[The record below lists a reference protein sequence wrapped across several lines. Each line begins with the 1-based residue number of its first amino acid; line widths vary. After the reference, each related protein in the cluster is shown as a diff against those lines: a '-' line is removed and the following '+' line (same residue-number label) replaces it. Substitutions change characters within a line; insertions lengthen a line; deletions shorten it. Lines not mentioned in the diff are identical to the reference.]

1 MRIDVT
7 SETRLQIISDDTG
20 IPKYVE
26 AQPEPLNALSN
37 SVTIHRLA
45 DRHPSAIESY
55 RAYARS
61 SGATLPNDA
70 WVMDTIAGPN
80 ISDKET
86 VINFAKMTA
95 NDYIAEPGT
104 GTWNQISG
112 RFNWSASFG
121 WLGDGLR
128 GHIYA
133 DKNNNTIIISVKGTS
148 PALFDGA
155 ETTTNDKINDN
166 LYFSCCCGQGGSY
179 LWRQVCDCSASVYTA
194 NETCI
199 IEELRNKDR
208 YYESAIDL
216 YTNVTKVYPKADVWL
231 TGHSLGGAMSA
242 LLGLTFGLPTVAFQ
256 AIPDALP
263 AARLGLPT
271 PPGYNGLLPQSRRNT
286 GIFHIGHTADPIYMG
301 ACNGVGSTC
310 TWAGYAFESACH
322 VGEMC
327 VYDTVGDKGWRLSIG
342 SHRINTVISDVL
354 EAYDEIPLCAPEEEC
369 YDCQLWKFFKS
380 NESETTTI
388 SSSTTSSVIVT
399 TTSGRSS
406 TCETPGWWGCL
417 DKTTTRTSTMSTSVT
432 TAPTTSTC
440 KTPGWFGCKDA
451 TTTTTI
457 ESSTSLATQT
467 ATPSPSTSACL
478 DPGWLGCRDETVT
491 TSISG
496 SATTSARHLI
506 TPAPNL

>member
-1 MRIDVT
+1 MALPTNAWVTDEISGPDVNNK
-7 SETRLQIISDDTG
+7 ETIIS
-20 IPKYVE
+20 
-26 AQPEPLNALSN
+26 
-37 SVTIHRLA
+37 
-45 DRHPSAIESY
+45 
-55 RAYARS
+55 
-61 SGATLPNDA
+61 
-70 WVMDTIAGPN
+70 
-80 ISDKET
+80 
-86 VINFAKMTA
+86 FAKMTA
-95 NDYIAEPGT
+95 NDYIPEPGT
-104 GTWNQISG
+104 GDWNQISG

-133 DKNNNTIIISVKGTS
+133 DKTNSTIIISLKGTS

-155 ETTTNDKINDN
+155 ETTTNDKLNDN

-179 LWRQVCDCSASVYTA
+179 LWRQVCDCSTSVYTA

-199 IEELRNKDR
+199 TEELHNKDR

-216 YTNVTKVYPKADVWL
+216 YTNVTKVYPNANVWL

-271 PPGYNGLLPQSRRNT
+271 PPGYNGLLPQSRKNT

-327 VYDTVGDKGWRLSIG
+327 VYDTVGDKGWRMSI
-342 SHRINTVISDVL
+342 STHRINNVISDVL
-354 EAYDEIPLCAPEEEC
+354 EAYDEVPLCAPEEEC

-380 NESETTTI
+380 NGSETT
-388 SSSTTSSVIVT
+388 STTSSSTAGRSTTSLGTDT
-399 TTSGRSS
+399 TTSARTS

-417 DKTTTRTSTMSTSVT
+417 DITTTTIGSTSFTSVT
-432 TAPTTSTC
+432 TTSTTLTC
-440 KTPGWFGCKDA
+440 KTPGWFGCKDV
-451 TTTTTI
+451 TTTTDI
-457 ESSTSLATQT
+457 ETSTSWASQT
-467 ATPSPSTSACL
+467 PTPYPSTTTCL
-478 DPGWLGCRDETVT
+478 DPGWFGCRDQTE
-491 TSISG
+491 SS
-496 SATTSARHLI
+496 SAFNPATTSTRYVI
-506 TPAPNL
+506 TPAPSL